1 MYVKFRTETIDMAR
15 KTKEDAEQTRQAILD
30 SALQTFYEK
39 GFSRTTFDEIA
50 HRINLTKGAVYWH
63 FRNKTDLIS
72 AIIVQKIT
80 SQRKLY
86 PQGMPSNIEE
96 LRQAVV
102 CRANII
108 ENDFDFK
115 RFLFF
120 MVYRM
125 EWSSAVFDKVWSEV
139 GELCEL
145 PDKRLNEVLQHLKDN
160 GEIKE
165 NTNIPELSEVLT
177 SFWKGLIDKYILGV
191 KQEQNLSYMVS
202 RGFDMIINGVRVEK

>member
-1 MYVKFRTETIDMAR
+1 MAR

-50 HRINLTKGAVYWH
+50 RRINLTKGAVYWH

-80 SQRKLY
+80 AQRKLY
-86 PQGMPSNIEE
+86 PQELPTTIDE
-96 LRQAVV
+96 LREAVV
-102 CRANII
+102 SRANII
-108 ENDFDFK
+108 EKDTDFK

-125 EWSSAVFDKVWSEV
+125 EWSAAVFDKVWSEV

-145 PDKRLNEVLQHLKDN
+145 PDRKLAEALQHLKDS
-160 GEIKE
+160 GEIKSD
-165 NTNIPELSEVLT
+165 TNIQELLEILT

-191 KQEQNLSYMVS
+191 KQDRNLSYMVS
-202 RGFDMIINGVRVEK
+202 QGINMIINGVRVEK

>member
-1 MYVKFRTETIDMAR
+1 MAR

-50 HRINLTKGAVYWH
+50 RRINLTKGAVYWH

-86 PQGMPSNIEE
+86 PQGMPTTIEE

-108 ENDFDFK
+108 EKDVDFK

-125 EWSSAVFDKVWSEV
+125 EWSTAVFDKVWSEV

-145 PDKRLNEVLQHLKDN
+145 PDKKLGEVLLFLKEH
-160 GEIKE
+160 GELKQ
-165 NTNIPELSEVLT
+165 NTDIQELSEVLT
-177 SFWKGLIDKYILGV
+177 AFWKGTIDKYISGV
-191 KQEQNLSYMVS
+191 KQNKTLSYMITQ
-202 RGFDMIINGVRVEK
+202 GFDMIMNGVRVEK